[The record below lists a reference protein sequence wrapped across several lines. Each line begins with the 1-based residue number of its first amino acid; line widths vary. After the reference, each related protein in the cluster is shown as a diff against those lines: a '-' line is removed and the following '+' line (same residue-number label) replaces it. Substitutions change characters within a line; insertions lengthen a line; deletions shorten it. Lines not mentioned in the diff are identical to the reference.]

1 MSLLWPL
8 ELATDAK
15 HRLYKHYLDAW
26 WAKML
31 QPARTGFRWQRVT
44 YVDAFAG
51 PGRYLAGEEGSPVF
65 VLDRLLHH
73 DAVARMQLSR
83 DRVRLVF
90 VEKRRDRYEHLCS
103 ELRRRFGPLEQLPVL
118 VDVRCGDAGE
128 ETERALDEHRAWNQ
142 PILAIFDSWGN
153 VGVPLSVPERIAHNR
168 SSEVITTFGPNWFSR
183 REYEDP
189 AALDEVFG
197 GRDYWQQADR
207 TTSSEERWRVWLE
220 TYQHALQRAG
230 FTHRLKFSVVPHSG
244 QPLYLVYGTRHIRGV
259 EAMKDAMWKVDTT
272 DGMQFQD
279 PRTRGAQAL
288 GQQDLFGGGQGN
300 PELHELLLQRIE
312 QGEVSVETLGMWLLE
327 ETACWRQQD
336 ARAAVQALRKNGQ
349 VTLTPAGRVTKNT
362 MVTVA

>member
-15 HRLYKHYLDAW
+15 HRLYKRYLDAW

-31 QPARTGFRWQRVT
+31 QPSHTGFRWQQVT

-51 PGRYLAGEEGSPVF
+51 PGRYLAGEEGSPMF

-73 DAVARMQLSR
+73 HAVDRMQLSR

-90 VEKRRDRYEHLCS
+90 VEKRRDRYEHLCA
-103 ELRRRFGPLEQLPVL
+103 ELQQRFGPLERLPVL

-128 ETERALDEHRAWNQ
+128 QTVRALDEHRAWNQ

-153 VGVPLSVPERIAHNR
+153 VGVPLSVPEQIAHNR

-183 REYEDP
+183 REHEDP
-189 AALDEVFG
+189 ESLDEVFG

-207 TTSSEERWRVWLE
+207 ATRSEDRWRVWLE

-259 EAMKDAMWKVDTT
+259 EAMKDAMWNVDDT
-272 DGMQFQD
+272 DGMQFRD
-279 PRTRGAQAL
+279 PRTRGAQAM
-288 GQQDLFGGGQGN
+288 GQQALFAGGHGDA
-300 PELHELLLQRIE
+300 ELHELVLQRIE
-312 QGEVSVETLGMWLLE
+312 QGEVSVETLGTWLLE
-327 ETACWRQQD
+327 ETARWRKKD
-336 ARAAVQALRKNGQ
+336 ARSAVQALRTTGQ
-349 VTLTPAGRVTKNT
+349 VTVTPTGRITKNT
-362 MVTVA
+362 LVTVA